1 MKQITL
7 DIRTVRT
14 QLERIEANMRLGV
27 DVAEKRLGCLA
38 VIRAM
43 RLITEAQATLRDL
56 EALTNPMPPAGDV
69 DKDFYS

>member
-1 MKQITL
+1 
-7 DIRTVRT
+7 
-14 QLERIEANMRLGV
+14 MRLGV